1 MIAWTKTNIPDP
13 NQDKD
18 LKNLKSLQDLHP
30 MATEEFQEQLGMQSF
45 VNGLWDAEI
54 QRSLW
59 VVKFKKN
66 SNALIWALETGL
78 RTTYPY
84 QCRRFPSLCSKN

>member
-54 QRSLW
+54 QRSL
-59 VVKFKKN
+59 
-66 SNALIWALETGL
+66 
-78 RTTYPY
+78 
-84 QCRRFPSLCSKN
+84 